1 MSMEGLDES
10 CNNQLFH
17 PDENHEF
24 GIRQQAAGIKMMI
37 SHIAKRKRT
46 LIYLHLIYLLYFV
59 FLA

>member
-46 LIYLHLIYLLYFV
+46 LIYLHLNLLYFA